1 MFDDRDDPPEPLID
15 LAPGAEASPLAVR
28 LADLV
33 RGNLRVRPAK
43 LADFRALRGTV
54 LIVARDTGD
63 SLTMRFDHGRLTI
76 HDGAVGIPSVSLLAD
91 LDDLLCIADVPMTRI
106 GRLPLP
112 RPGDRSGRER
122 VGRIM
127 SLVSSGELKIYG
139 LLAHPRLV
147 LRLLRVISVH

>member
-1 MFDDRDDPPEPLID
+1 MIPLGDDPPEPLID
-15 LAPGAEASPLAVR
+15 LAPGAEGSPLAVR

-76 HDGAVGIPSVSLLAD
+76 HDGAVGVPTVSLLAD
-91 LDDLLCIADVPMTRI
+91 LDDLFAISDVPLTRI
-106 GRLPLP
+106 GRLPIP
-112 RPGDRSGRER
+112 RPGDPIGRAR
-122 VGRIM
+122 VGRLAG
-127 SLVSSGELKIYG
+127 LVASGELKIYG
-139 LLAHPRLV
+139 LAAHPRFV
-147 LRLLRVISVH
+147 LRLLRVVSVH